1 MTTALKLN
9 RRAFIKVSAYAGGG
23 MLVAL
28 QFDPAE
34 VLAQGFGGPQADP
47 QAWAFVTLH
56 PDNKVTIVN
65 KNPEIGQGM
74 MNMLPML
81 IADELDVDW
90 AAVTVVGADVNQ
102 QKYGGQISAGSTATP
117 TNWMPMRQVG
127 AAVRQM
133 LVAAAAQQWNVPAA
147 ELTTG
152 SGRVMHR
159 GSNRTITYGE
169 LATTAASMPVPRL
182 ASVTLKD
189 PKDFTI
195 IGKSTV
201 GVQTADVVVGKP
213 IFSIDFTLPGMLYAV
228 YQKAPT
234 YGAAVASANV
244 DEIRKLP
251 GVTHAF
257 VVEGGTALTDL
268 LPGVAI
274 VADNWYLANS
284 ARRQLKVTWANH
296 PTGAQSTEAFDARA
310 LELSKGNYE
319 AEQRKDGDVAKT
331 LAAPGVKTVEAA
343 YVYPFIPHAPL
354 EPMNCTAQFKDG
366 KLELWAPSQT
376 PAQGIGVAARSCQIQ
391 NSDILMHLVKTG
403 GGFGRRLTN
412 DFVAEAAYIA
422 KQISPAPVKLLW
434 TREDDMTHDFY
445 RPGGYHYLKGGVDA
459 AGKLVA
465 WRNHFVTFGPPAP
478 APGAKPPA
486 GPQGPPR
493 FANSA
498 QINGATQFPAMF
510 VPNYEFGD
518 SIVAALGVPTG
529 ALRAPGSNAFSF
541 VFQSF
546 IDELAHAAGKD
557 PVQFRLDLL
566 ASRTFP
572 APERG
577 GDGFDEKRAADVLKL
592 VAEKS
597 EWGKARLPQ
606 GTGRGV
612 AFQYSHRGYI
622 AEVVE
627 VSIDAQKRIKV
638 NKVWVAGDIGSHVIN
653 PLHSDNLV
661 QGGVIDGLSAA
672 MQEITYKNGAAV
684 QNNFNT
690 MPLLRMAQSPP
701 QIEVHWVRSNNPPTG
716 LGEPSLPPLIPAL
729 TNAIFAASGVR
740 VRSLPLTK
748 HGFRWA

>member
-195 IGKSTV
+195 IGKPTV

>member
-56 PDNKVTIVN
+56 PDNKVTMVN

-195 IGKSTV
+195 IGKPTV